1 MLINVGGAATE
12 EHKAAS
18 AAEYT
23 PGKTAAIAADAST
36 SKDFPYGR
44 SGTGRLSFRLRRLQ
58 TRAAK
63 QAIVDLHVEGII
75 EYLLSM

>member
-12 EHKAAS
+12 ESTAAA
-18 AAEYT
+18 AAEQT
-23 PGKTAAIAADAST
+23 PGKTGSIVAGAST
-36 SKDFPYGR
+36 STDFPNGQ